1 MQFEIL
7 GPLRVTDADFGIV
20 KLNGQ
25 RRRILLIALL
35 SHPNRV
41 VPTRDLIDWLWP
53 SRPPPSAQA
62 TLHAHVSALR
72 RALEPQR
79 PPWQPPTRLLT
90 HPPGYQLHVEP
101 DELDSTRLER
111 LVSTAKPALDNGD
124 PETAHRLSTE
134 ALALWRGTA
143 LADAAH
149 VAAAR
154 SEITRLEEL
163 RLTAA
168 TVRIEAAFALQRH
181 LEVVPELTRLVATH
195 PLHERFYVL
204 LMVALTRCGRRADAL
219 AVYRKARTVLARE
232 LHVAPSRALR
242 CAEAAILAGEM
253 D

>member
-20 KLNGQ
+20 TLNGQ
-25 RRRILLIALL
+25 RPRILLIALL
-35 SHPNRV
+35 SHPNAV
-41 VPTRDLIDWLWP
+41 VPTHDLVDWLWP
-53 SRPPPSAQA
+53 SRPPRSAQT

-79 PPWQPPTRLLT
+79 PPWRPSARLLT
-90 HPPGYQLHVEP
+90 QQPGYHLHVEP

-111 LVSTAKPALDNGD
+111 LVAAAKPALDGGD

-134 ALALWRGTA
+134 ALGLWRGAA

-168 TVRIEAAFALQRH
+168 TVRVEAAFALGRH

-195 PLHERFYVL
+195 SLHERFYVL
-204 LMVALTRCGRRADAL
+204 LMIALTRCGRRADAL
-219 AVYRKARTVLARE
+219 VVYRKARSVLARE

-242 CAEAAILAGEM
+242 CAEAAILAGEL

>member
-25 RRRILLIALL
+25 RPRILLVALL
-35 SHPNRV
+35 SHPNAV
-41 VPTRDLIDWLWP
+41 VPTRDLVDWLWP
-53 SRPPPSAQA
+53 SRPPRSAQA

-79 PPWQPPTRLLT
+79 PPWRPSARLLT
-90 HPPGYQLHVEP
+90 QQPGCHLHVEP

-111 LVSTAKPALDNGD
+111 LVAAAKPALDGGD

-134 ALALWRGTA
+134 ALGLWRGAA

-168 TVRIEAAFALQRH
+168 TVRVEAAFELGRH

-195 PLHERFYVL
+195 SLHERFYVL
-204 LMVALTRCGRRADAL
+204 LMIALTRCGRRADAL
-219 AVYRKARTVLARE
+219 VVYRKARSVLARE

-242 CAEAAILAGEM
+242 CAEAAILAGEL